1 MPEASIAG
9 TSNAPSSPSGS
20 SAPSSPAESSK
31 PIVSPVILGGDIG
44 AYSLARTF
52 HEAYGIKP
60 LVLSQ
65 ANSHLCHDSSILEN
79 RVNPQLDDVDVLMQ
93 TLKDVAAEKQG
104 ETLMVLACGDWYVRL
119 LVEHRAE
126 LEEAGYILPYIS
138 EELLNRLVLKDSF
151 YEICE
156 ECGVPYPK
164 TAVFDTQAP
173 VDPATFGLTFPVVA
187 KPASSAEYH
196 YAKFPGKKK
205 VFVFD
210 TPEQLD
216 EMLNNLCASSYKGK
230 FLLQEFIPGDDT
242 NMRILT
248 TYSDRT
254 GKMRFASFGQTV
266 LEDPRPQAIGNPMA
280 IISRECD
287 EAVECAR
294 RLVEHVGYTGF
305 ANYDIKVNPET
316 GKFVFFEINT
326 RLGRSNYYVTAAGDN
341 TVRWI
346 VEDLVEGRD
355 FPDEVQVARGRK
367 SLYTVLPKSILVE
380 HVQDPAL
387 RDEVEQ
393 LFAEGHAKNPINYP
407 AEKKLVRKLY
417 PYYFEQKQKKS
428 LREFYKAEAA
438 RKAAEAAGGMRA
450 DGEGAGGATA
460 GEGADGSDKAA
471 KGADA
476 APKRPASPKGYV
488 TVPGPEASTAPTAG
502 TSPEGG
508 ER

>member
-1 MPEASIAG
+1 MTEACPEASQTG
-9 TSNAPSSPSGS
+9 APQPKASG
-20 SAPSSPAESSK
+20 A
-31 PIVSPVILGGDIG
+31 IVSPVILGGDIG

-52 HEAYGIKP
+52 HEAYGVKP

-79 RVNPQLDDVDVLMQ
+79 RVNSQLDNVDVLMQ
-93 TLKDVAAEKQG
+93 TLKDVAAEKAG

-126 LEEAGYILPYIS
+126 LKAAGYILPYIS

-173 VDPATFGLTFPVVA
+173 VGPETFGLTFPVVA

-196 YAKFPGKKK
+196 YAQFPGKKK
-205 VFVFD
+205 VFFFD
-210 TPEQLD
+210 TPAQLK
-216 EMLNNLCASSYKGK
+216 EMLDNLCASSYKGK

-248 TYSDRT
+248 TYNDRT

-294 RLVEHVGYTGF
+294 RLTEHVGYTGF

-316 GKFVFFEINT
+316 GKFVFFEVNT

-346 VEDLVEGRD
+346 VEDLVEGRE

-367 SLYTVLPKSILVE
+367 SLYTVLPKSVLVE

-387 RDEVEQ
+387 RAEVQQ

-407 AEKKLVRKLY
+407 AEKRLVRKLY

-428 LREFYKAEAA
+428 LREFYRSEEA
-438 RKAAEAAGGMRA
+438 RKKAQ
-450 DGEGAGGATA
+450 A
-460 GEGADGSDKAA
+460 GEGADGAA
-471 KGADA
+471 AAADA
-476 APKRPASPKGYV
+476 AASPKGYV
-488 TVPGPEASTAPTAG
+488 TVPPPEADA
-502 TSPEGG
+502 PEGG
-508 ER
+508 ERR